1 MRRKITGKKI
11 MAVLIAA
18 SLALTPAELTVA
30 AEMETEGEEA
40 AFLAEESGDT
50 ASSDPEDTAETE
62 TEITDGSA
70 VIEEQ
75 ETTDTDEPDTGNNV
89 QKNAETGVMESGEE
103 APEGAAEEEDPEAT
117 EAAMDEAEA
126 LEECEQ
132 AEEENIAFD
141 DGTKDAVQASA
152 EYSDGKITWTLDADG
167 TLTIDGNNVQLT
179 EQDEDS
185 TKLEEAGITQGKVKK
200 IVIGNGITALRE
212 GCLRTFKSW
221 ISELVIMRASIEESS
236 YSNTSVFTN
245 CEKLEKVTLAEGVEE
260 IPDSAFS
267 MCENLSQVQIGG
279 SVKRIG
285 KYAFHGCKSL
295 KEITLPESVQSIDEW
310 AFHSSGLEKIN
321 IKGMAEIGCAAF
333 TNCASL
339 KSFPFDHVNRIG
351 ESAFSDSG
359 IAGRITLPDNV
370 ESLGENAFDRCKS
383 LEEVVVQDCVI
394 KDNSFGGCT
403 NLKSLTMNGGEI
415 SGTIYAEKL
424 ILNSNVKKV
433 GLFSGS
439 DMKELEINGPS
450 DMEFH
455 KDFAHSASGLEKVVI
470 SGQLNLPEYAFS
482 GVKTLKQVVLK
493 NGVSALEKY
502 MFDNCENLEDVS
514 FENVS
519 LKTISSSAFEN
530 CGNLKTITLPET
542 VTKIDTYAF
551 ENCKKLEQ
559 IQIPSKTET
568 IGRAAFLECSALQKI
583 NIPSSVKTIETWAF
597 AKTGLKEVTLQ
608 DGLKTIESRAFSPCL
623 NLKKIRIPKTVTK
636 MENQAVGIMDVGNR
650 MQVIPGGFTVEGY
663 TNSAAEKYVERMT
676 KGPEFKGLKFVS
688 IGKLPATVTNISK
701 TKISALKTRTFTGKP
716 LTQAITITYGSK
728 KLVNGRDYTLT
739 WKNNTNIGTASVT
752 IKGKGKYNGSV
763 TKKFRITVQKN
774 AVYTLSGLKYKISNA
789 DTSGKGTVVFT
800 GATDKAARKSL
811 TIPATVKIGGK
822 NFRVT
827 AIGGS
832 AMSGAKKLTTL
843 KLGANVTTIG
853 AKAFYGCSK
862 LSNVTISGTKLTT
875 AKTGANAFKGIRSN
889 CRFKVP
895 ASRVSA
901 YKKLL
906 RAKGA
911 GPKIIVTK

>member
-75 ETTDTDEPDTGNNV
+75 ETTDTDKPDTGNNV
-89 QKNAETGVMESGEE
+89 QENVETGVMESGEE

-132 AEEENIAFD
+132 AEENTAFD

-701 TKISALKTRTFTGKP
+701 TKISALKTRAFTGKP
-716 LTQAITITYGSK
+716 LTQAITITYGGK

-739 WKNNTNIGTASVT
+739 WKDNTNIGTASVT

-774 AVYTLSGLKYKISNA
+774 AVYTVSGLKYKISNA

-800 GATDKAARKSL
+800 GATDKAARKTL
-811 TIPATVKIGGK
+811 MIPTTVKIGGK

>member
-1 MRRKITGKKI
+1 MRRKSAGKKI

-18 SLALTPAELTVA
+18 SLMLTPAELTVA
-30 AEMETEGEEA
+30 AEMETEGAEA
-40 AFLAEESGDT
+40 AFLAEESGDI

-75 ETTDTDEPDTGNNV
+75 ETTDTDKPDTGNNV
-89 QKNAETGVMESGEE
+89 QENAETGVMESGEE
-103 APEGAAEEEDPEAT
+103 APEGAAEEENPEAT

-132 AEEENIAFD
+132 AEENTAFD

-221 ISELVIMRASIEESS
+221 ISELVIMRASIEDSS

-285 KYAFHGCKSL
+285 KYAFHDCKSL

-321 IKGMAEIGCAAF
+321 IKGMAEIGWAAF

-339 KSFPFDHVNRIG
+339 KSFPFDHVNKIG

-359 IAGRITLPDNV
+359 IAGSITLPDNV
-370 ESLGENAFDRCKS
+370 ESLGENAFDHCKN
-383 LEEVVVQDCVI
+383 LEEVIIQNCVVNG
-394 KDNSFGGCT
+394 NSFNDCT
-403 NLKSLTMNGGEI
+403 NLKCLTMNGGEI

-433 GLFSGS
+433 GIFSGS

-455 KDFAHSASGLEKVVI
+455 KDFAHSVSGLEKVVI

-482 GVKTLKQVVLK
+482 GSKKLKQVVLK
-493 NGVSALEKY
+493 NGVSALENE
-502 MFDNCENLEDVS
+502 MFDNCENLESVS

-519 LKTISSSAFEN
+519 LKTISTGTFAN

-583 NIPSSVKTIETWAF
+583 SIPSSVKTIEAWAF
-597 AKTGLKEVTLQ
+597 ANTGIKEVALQ
-608 DGLKTIESRAFSPCL
+608 DGLKTIESSAFSSCL
-623 NLKKIRIPKTVTK
+623 NMKKIRIPKTVTK
-636 MENQAVGIMDVGNR
+636 MENHAVGTMDVGNEI
-650 MQVIPGGFTVEGY
+650 QVIPGGFTVEGY

-676 KGPEFKGLKFVS
+676 KGSKFKGLKFVS

-701 TKISALKTRTFTGKP
+701 TKISALKTRAFTGKP
-716 LTQAITITYGSK
+716 LTQALTITYGGK

-774 AVYTLSGLKYKISNA
+774 AVYTVSRLKYKISNA

-800 GATDKAARKSL
+800 GTTDKAARKSL
-811 TIPATVKIGGK
+811 TIPTTVKIGGK

-843 KLGANVTTIG
+843 KVGGNVTTIG

-862 LSNVTISGTKLTT
+862 LSNVTIAGTKLTT

>member
-1 MRRKITGKKI
+1 MRRKSAGKKL
-11 MAVLIAA
+11 MAVFIAA
-18 SLALTPAELTVA
+18 SLMLTPAEMAKA
-30 AEMETEGEEA
+30 AEMETEGVEA
-40 AFLAEESGDT
+40 SFLAEESEDT
-50 ASSDPEDTAETE
+50 VSSDLEDTAETGA
-62 TEITDGSA
+62 EIIDGSDA
-70 VIEEQ
+70 TEEQ
-75 ETTDTDEPDTGNNV
+75 ETTDTDKPDTGNNV
-89 QKNAETGVMESGEE
+89 QENAETGVMEPGEE
-103 APEGAAEEEDPEAT
+103 APEDTAEEKNLEAS
-117 EAAMDEAEA
+117 EAAMDAAEA

-185 TKLEEAGITQGKVKK
+185 TKLEKAGITQGKVKK

-236 YSNTSVFTN
+236 YSYTSVFAN
-245 CEKLEKVTLAEGVEE
+245 CEKLEKVTLGEGVEE
-260 IPDSAFS
+260 IPDYAFS
-267 MCENLSQVQIGG
+267 MCENLSQVQISGN
-279 SVKRIG
+279 VKRIG
-285 KYAFHGCKSL
+285 KSAFLSCKSL
-295 KEITLPESVQSIDEW
+295 KEITL
-310 AFHSSGLEKIN
+310 
-321 IKGMAEIGCAAF
+321 KGMAEIGCAAF
-333 TNCASL
+333 VNCASL
-339 KSFPFDHVNRIG
+339 KSFPFDHVNKIG

-359 IAGRITLPDNV
+359 IAGSITLPDNV

-394 KDNSFGGCT
+394 KDNSFDGCT
-403 NLKSLTMNGGEI
+403 NLKCLTMNGGEI

-433 GLFSGS
+433 GLFSGG

-482 GVKTLKQVVLK
+482 GAKKLKQVVLK
-493 NGVSALEKY
+493 NGVSELEKY

-519 LKTISSSAFEN
+519 LKTISSSAFAD

-636 MENQAVGIMDVGNR
+636 MENQAVGIMNVGNG

-701 TKISALKTRTFTGKP
+701 TKISALKTRAFTGKP
-716 LTQAITITYGSK
+716 LTQAITITYGGK

-739 WKNNTNIGTASVT
+739 WKDNTNIGTASVI

-763 TKKFRITVQKN
+763 IKKFRITVQKN
-774 AVYTLSGLKYKISNA
+774 AVYTDSRLKYKISNA

-800 GATDKAARKSL
+800 GTTDKAARKTL
-811 TIPATVKIGGK
+811 TIPTTVKIGGK

-843 KLGANVTTIG
+843 KLGGNVITIG